1 MSANNDSMRFFKGM
15 GLGIMVGSAVG
26 MAFAPQKKH
35 KNVVGKALKA
45 AGELADNISDA
56 MMR

>member
-35 KNVVGKALKA
+35 KNVVSLLLKP
-45 AGELADNISDA
+45 
-56 MMR
+56 

>member
-1 MSANNDSMRFFKGM
+1 MSNSSDNMKFFKGM

-26 MAFAPQKKH
+26 MAFAPQKKS
-35 KNVVGKALKA
+35 KNMVGKALKA